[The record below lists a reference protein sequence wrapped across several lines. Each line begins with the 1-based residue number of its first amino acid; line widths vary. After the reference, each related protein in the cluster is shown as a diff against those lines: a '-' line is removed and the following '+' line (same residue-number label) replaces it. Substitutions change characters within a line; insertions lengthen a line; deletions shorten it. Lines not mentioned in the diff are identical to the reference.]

1 MHFDDVR
8 VGQDIPAIIRGPLS
22 PAHLMRWSAAIENWH
37 RIHYDWK
44 FATEHDGLPALPV
57 NGSFKQHIL
66 VQLVAQFLGT
76 GGWLLKLGYRFEKPD
91 FAWDT
96 LTGGGTVTA
105 ARRIGDL
112 GVVDCDLTLTNQRG
126 EVSTR
131 GTCTLLLPVSGMPA
145 IPYPIPPSIENSLA
159 SGS

>member
-1 MHFDDVR
+1 MYFDDVH
-8 VGQDIPAIIRGPLS
+8 VGQEIPTIIRGPLS

-66 VQLVAQFLGT
+66 VQLVSQFLGT
-76 GGWLLKLGYRFEKPD
+76 EGWLLKLGYRFEKPD
-91 FAWDT
+91 YAWDT
-96 LTGGGTVTA
+96 VTGSGVVTA
-105 ARRIGDL
+105 ARRSGDF
-112 GVVDCDLTLTNQRG
+112 GVVECDLALTNQRG

-131 GTCTLLLPVSGMPA
+131 GTCAVALPLRGMLSV
-145 IPYPIPPSIENSLA
+145 PYPISPSIADSL
-159 SGS
+159 SSDS